1 MPAPN
6 AYKQCILA
14 YKQECVYFVTSN
26 DSGLIRPLKLIKI
39 SCNIHAPSITWLMFC
54 SEIVFVILENFWET
68 MVVILF
74 ENLVRFLKFQEISR
88 KIGLLLF
95 LQTWYAWT
103 ICYLACD
110 CSYHDEK
117 LHEWIVL
124 HNTKNR
130 FQSSFKLYMKWH
142 TGNQKIVK
150 IINWLSFIRSTSYY
164 LV

>member
-14 YKQECVYFVTSN
+14 YKQERVYFVTSN

-39 SCNIHAPSITWLMFC
+39 SFNIHAPSITWLMFC

-68 MVVILF
+68 MVVILL
-74 ENLVRFLKFQEISR
+74 ENLVRSLKFQEISR

-124 HNTKNR
+124 HNTKNC

-142 TGNQKIVK
+142 NQKIVK
-150 IINWLSFIRSTSYY
+150 IINWLSFIRPTNYY